1 MKKDKITQELL
12 NKLEQKGNL
21 NELQTI
27 EDFERILKLNKAIL
41 YFTVNWSGPEKIS
54 RYIIFSIFI
63 EFNNKETPV
72 YIIDCSD
79 QNKKYIKDWLIRQR
93 ENKNHLY
100 YGGLGETLLIKN
112 GEITDYIL
120 NPA

>member
-1 MKKDKITQELL
+1 MNCKLL
-12 NKLEQKGNL
+12 K
-21 NELQTI
+21 
-27 EDFERILKLNKAIL
+27 ILKEFYNLIKLFCIL
-41 YFTVNWSGPEKIS
+41 PLIGQVKKEYQDTLF
-54 RYIIFSIFI
+54 FSIFI

-93 ENKNHLY
+93 ENNNHLY
-100 YGGLGETLLIKN
+100 YGGWAETLLIKN
-112 GEITDYIL
+112 GEITDYIP